1 MADNRNRRRPRQ
13 IKFFV
18 NDNEY
23 ELTKQKMAHM
33 VTENMKAYI
42 RKMVIDGYILNL
54 DKPEL
59 RELTFKMK
67 RISNSEKQIAKRLI
81 ETGNTYEA
89 DIEEIKKN

>member
-1 MADNRNRRRPRQ
+1 M
-13 IKFFV
+13 
-18 NDNEY
+18 
-23 ELTKQKMAHM
+23 TKQKMAHM

-67 RISNSEKQIAKRLI
+67 RISNSEKQITKRLI

>member
-1 MADNRNRRRPRQ
+1 
-13 IKFFV
+13 
-18 NDNEY
+18 
-23 ELTKQKMAHM
+23 MAHM

-67 RISNSEKQIAKRLI
+67 RISNSEKQITKRLI